1 MRNSMR
7 YGGSVGLAIVVILL
21 FLLTSAGT
29 NSSELA
35 PYYPLLLLANAVVVV
50 ILLIIVVSFISRL
63 YKRWRQRQFGSR
75 MLARLVFIISSV
87 TLIPCVLI
95 YTTSTHLI
103 SQAFDSG
110 VDSRVETALDSGVA
124 VSRTVLERLEKEQSA
139 TAKMLADRLSETS
152 FAQLNSELNRLRN
165 LTGLQELRLIDI
177 SGQTVATSPAMDEAQ
192 ISATL
197 PNIQELLQT
206 QQRGH
211 WSALEGDPLEAD
223 IVTTSLRIRTLTAL
237 TNQPTQQAMVLQVVQ
252 DVPQHIAEN
261 INATIR
267 GLRDYQ
273 QIVVVR
279 TGLKTL
285 YNWSLVL
292 TLTLA
297 GLCAILAAFTYASRI
312 TAPIRQLAEG
322 TRQATSGN
330 LQPIKEFSG
339 ADEINELTTAFNVMI
354 REVNEAW
361 SKLESRQQR
370 LEQSKS
376 FLERIL
382 ENLSSGVVVLDYQ
395 TRIRTSNIGAVKI
408 LGNNVLQY
416 GVSIRDAYPELAEII
431 LPMLSSNSH
440 AVKQEDV
447 SLTVSGKK
455 DPVTLLVR
463 CSSVPLADGPGYLVM
478 IDDMTQAVA
487 AQRVI
492 AWGEVARRLAHEIKN
507 PLTPIQLAA
516 ERMEM
521 KLEKHLPEEDR
532 HLLHRYTHTI
542 VEQVAAMK
550 QMVNDFRDY
559 AKLPKPRLKPLDL
572 NALLDEATL
581 LYRQSDYRIS
591 LDLYPELP
599 IIEADRA
606 QILQVIHNVLSNARE
621 AKLPNRDCCVTIRT
635 ETFIE
640 HHETRVRLTIK
651 DNGVGFPAAIL
662 ENAFEPYITTK
673 ETGTGLGLPMV
684 KKIIDEHGGYVEL
697 SNQDSLL
704 NLEDNAGAM
713 VTITFTRLV

>member
-1 MRNSMR
+1 
-7 YGGSVGLAIVVILL
+7 
-21 FLLTSAGT
+21 
-29 NSSELA
+29 
-35 PYYPLLLLANAVVVV
+35 
-50 ILLIIVVSFISRL
+50 
-63 YKRWRQRQFGSR
+63 
-75 MLARLVFIISSV
+75 
-87 TLIPCVLI
+87 
-95 YTTSTHLI
+95 
-103 SQAFDSG
+103 
-110 VDSRVETALDSGVA
+110 
-124 VSRTVLERLEKEQSA
+124 
-139 TAKMLADRLSETS
+139 
-152 FAQLNSELNRLRN
+152 
-165 LTGLQELRLIDI
+165 
-177 SGQTVATSPAMDEAQ
+177 
-192 ISATL
+192 
-197 PNIQELLQT
+197 
-206 QQRGH
+206 
-211 WSALEGDPLEAD
+211 
-223 IVTTSLRIRTLTAL
+223 
-237 TNQPTQQAMVLQVVQ
+237 
-252 DVPQHIAEN
+252 
-261 INATIR
+261 
-267 GLRDYQ
+267 
-273 QIVVVR
+273 
-279 TGLKTL
+279 
-285 YNWSLVL
+285 
-292 TLTLA
+292 
-297 GLCAILAAFTYASRI
+297 
-312 TAPIRQLAEG
+312 
-322 TRQATSGN
+322 
-330 LQPIKEFSG
+330 
-339 ADEINELTTAFNVMI
+339 
-354 REVNEAW
+354 
-361 SKLESRQQR
+361 
-370 LEQSKS
+370 
-376 FLERIL
+376 
-382 ENLSSGVVVLDYQ
+382 
-395 TRIRTSNIGAVKI
+395 
-408 LGNNVLQY
+408 
-416 GVSIRDAYPELAEII
+416 
-431 LPMLSSNSH
+431 
-440 AVKQEDV
+440 
-447 SLTVSGKK
+447 
-455 DPVTLLVR
+455 
-463 CSSVPLADGPGYLVM
+463 
-478 IDDMTQAVA
+478 MTQAVA

-581 LYRQSDYRIS
+581 LYRQSDYHIS

-635 ETFIE
+635 ETFVE